1 MPSAPDAPRT
11 PQTRMDAGV
20 SLVAAHAAHARGRAA
35 PRERLPDNPA
45 DHNDNETRD
54 KVREAH
60 LRDLIAVI
68 ETGSVRSA
76 ARKLGLAQ
84 AAVSKNL
91 TALEKS
97 LGVPL
102 LVRSAR
108 GVEPTEFGRIVLR
121 RARVIDAELRHLQ
134 EELESAGGEGR
145 KLITVGLSATAE
157 AMLLPTAVARFREH
171 TPNALISVLGG
182 RSSSTIAALREAR
195 IDFAVGP
202 LPTDQSLSDLHTE
215 QLCSSDMG
223 IVVRAGHP
231 AADARDLAA
240 LVPYGWLYSVQQ
252 SGGPMIV
259 TLMTR
264 QGLPAP
270 TLVAHCDSSSALVS
284 MLLQSDLVTLNS
296 LGGLEP
302 LRERGLLKVLPI
314 KLDLPPAVQHLVTP
328 TKRPLTPSA
337 AALADEFRRA
347 SRRLR
352 R

>member
-1 MPSAPDAPRT
+1 M
-11 PQTRMDAGV
+11 
-20 SLVAAHAAHARGRAA
+20 
-35 PRERLPDNPA
+35 
-45 DHNDNETRD
+45 
-54 KVREAH
+54 REAH

-121 RARVIDAELRHLQ
+121 RARIVDAELRHMQ
-134 EELESAGGEGR
+134 EEIESLSGNSH

-157 AMLLPTAVARFREH
+157 AMLLPVAVARFREH
-171 TPNALISVLGG
+171 TPNTLVSVLGG
-182 RSSSTIAALREAR
+182 RSSSTIAALREAK

-202 LPTDQSLSDLHTE
+202 LPTDQSVSDLHTE
-215 QLCSSDMG
+215 QLCSSDLG
-223 IVVRAGHP
+223 VVVRAGHP
-231 AADARDLAA
+231 AADARDLAS

-252 SGGPMIV
+252 TGGPAIAS
-259 TLMTR
+259 LMR
-264 QGLPAP
+264 KHGLQAP
-270 TLVAHCDSSSALVS
+270 TLVAHCDSSSALIS
-284 MLLQSDLVTLNS
+284 MLLQSDHVTLNS
-296 LGGLEP
+296 LAALEP
-302 LRERGLLKVLPI
+302 LRAQGLLTFLAI
-314 KLDLPPAVQHLVTP
+314 KLDLPPAVQYLMTP
-328 TKRPLTPSA
+328 TMRPLTAPA
-337 AALADEFRRA
+337 AALAAEFRRA